1 MADITASQVK
11 ELRECTGAGM
21 MECKKALVE
30 TGGDLDASIDLLRTR
45 GLAAIAKKA
54 GRATNEGLVVAYV
67 SETGKV
73 GALLEVNCETDFVAR
88 NEKFAE
94 LAATLVKTVA
104 MSAPA
109 GVDALKAAQAAD
121 SDLDIEGVLSEAVN
135 VLGENIQVSRFTR
148 REVGEV
154 GALASYIHGGG
165 RIGVLVELEATGIDT
180 DSEVFAALG
189 RDVAMQVAAAAP
201 LFCTREDADPA
212 EVEHE
217 MSIYRQQAAES
228 GKPEAI
234 QQKMAEGRL
243 EKYFKECT
251 LVEQEFI
258 KDPDSTVQAHVDTVA
273 KELGGQI
280 TVVGFDR
287 YVVGE
292 GA

>member
-1 MADITASQVK
+1 MADITAAQVK

-30 TGGDLDASIDLLRTR
+30 TAGDLDASIDLLRTR

-54 GRATNEGLVVAYV
+54 GRATNEGLIVAYISD
-67 SETGKV
+67 SEKV

-109 GVDALKAAQAAD
+109 DVEALMAAQAAD

-148 REVGEV
+148 REVGDNGE
-154 GALASYIHGGG
+154 LASYIHGGG
-165 RIGVLVELEATGIDT
+165 RIGVLVELESSGIDQE
-180 DSEVFAALG
+180 SEIFDALG
-189 RDVAMQVAAAAP
+189 RDVAMQVAASAP

-212 EVEHE
+212 EIEHE

-243 EKYFKECT
+243 EKYYKECT

-258 KDPDSTVQAHVDTVA
+258 KDMDLTVQGHVDSVA

>member
-54 GRATNEGLVVAYV
+54 GRATNEGLIVAYISD
-67 SETGKV
+67 SEKV

-88 NEKFAE
+88 NEKFAQ

-109 GVDALKAAQAAD
+109 DVEALMAAQAAD
-121 SDLDIEGVLSEAVN
+121 SDLDVEGVLSEAVN

-148 REVGEV
+148 REVGDNGE
-154 GALASYIHGGG
+154 LASYIHGGG
-165 RIGVLVELEATGIDT
+165 RIGVLVELESTGIDQN
-180 DSEVFAALG
+180 SEIFDALG
-189 RDVAMQVAAAAP
+189 RDVAMQVAASAP

-212 EVEHE
+212 EIEHE

-243 EKYFKECT
+243 EKYYKECT

-258 KDPDSTVQAHVDTVA
+258 KDMDLTVQGHVDSVA
-273 KELGGQI
+273 KELGGEI

-287 YVVGE
+287 FVVGE

>member
-1 MADITASQVK
+1 MADITAAQVK

-30 TGGDLDASIDLLRTR
+30 TAGDLDASIDLLRTR

-54 GRATNEGLVVAYV
+54 GRATNEGLIVAYISD
-67 SETGKV
+67 SEKV

-109 GVDALKAAQAAD
+109 DVEALMAAQAAD

-148 REVGEV
+148 REVGDNGE
-154 GALASYIHGGG
+154 LASYIHGGG
-165 RIGVLVELEATGIDT
+165 RIGVLVELESNGIDQ
-180 DSEVFAALG
+180 DSEIFDALG
-189 RDVAMQVAAAAP
+189 RDVAMQVAASAP

-212 EVEHE
+212 EIEHE

-243 EKYFKECT
+243 EKYYKECT

-258 KDPDSTVQAHVDTVA
+258 KDMDLTVQGHVDSVA